1 MRKYLSTLLFVV
13 FGATAAQAE
22 RPFNWTGFYV
32 GAHGGWSDWTL
43 SRPDDLSAP
52 TQTFDGFSGGMQI
65 GYDRQLGSIVLGVV
79 ADASV
84 GDLQGPTYKDGNF
97 ITVHSQIDWFGTLR
111 GRLGV
116 PIGHIMP
123 YVTGGAAWMVG
134 TTTENCPAGAGGG
147 HCLAKGQYTETGD
160 LSRWGW
166 AYGGG
171 FEMKLGG
178 NVSLFAEYL
187 RMDFGTE
194 KEDLGPLSNN
204 RDVKISD
211 IDVVRGGVNFKF

>member
-1 MRKYLSTLLFVV
+1 
-13 FGATAAQAE
+13 
-22 RPFNWTGFYV
+22 
-32 GAHGGWSDWTL
+32 
-43 SRPDDLSAP
+43 
-52 TQTFDGFSGGMQI
+52 
-65 GYDRQLGSIVLGVV
+65 
-79 ADASV
+79 
-84 GDLQGPTYKDGNF
+84 
-97 ITVHSQIDWFGTLR
+97 
-111 GRLGV
+111 
-116 PIGHIMP
+116 MP

-194 KEDLGPLSNN
+194 KEDKTTDQYRLATQTIGTM
-204 RDVKISD
+204 VKKFAYCEACACQTIS
-211 IDVVRGGVNFKF
+211 FLLKTKY

>member
-1 MRKYLSTLLFVV
+1 M
-13 FGATAAQAE
+13 
-22 RPFNWTGFYV
+22 
-32 GAHGGWSDWTL
+32 
-43 SRPDDLSAP
+43 
-52 TQTFDGFSGGMQI
+52 
-65 GYDRQLGSIVLGVV
+65 LGVV

-97 ITVHSQIDWFGTLR
+97 ITVHSQIDWFGTVR

-116 PIGHIMP
+116 PIAHIMP

-147 HCLAKGQYTETGD
+147 HCAIKGQYTETGD

-178 NVSLFAEYL
+178 NVSLFAEGHNLTDEEAREHVSFLKDVAPLPGRNL
-187 RMDFGTE
+187 R
-194 KEDLGPLSNN
+194 
-204 RDVKISD
+204 V
-211 IDVVRGGVNFKF
+211 GVSYRF